1 MKKKILGLC
10 VLLLLLCGSRGY
22 GQLFSVKTNLLNWGL
37 CAPNL
42 GLELV
47 TGERHSFVVSGSYM
61 HRLYQR
67 DFNGW
72 MLMPEYRFWLSGR
85 PLARTYIG
93 VAALGGNYNDQSGIF
108 QKGKAQ
114 RGSYAGLAAT
124 GGYSFYLGKRWNLE
138 LSAGVALTAAHR
150 MVYGIGEPEPENF
163 EPLKFSVI
171 PVNLGVTFGYIIK

>member
-22 GQLFSVKTNLLNWGL
+22 GQLLSVKTNLLNWGL

-42 GLELV
+42 ELELV

>member
-22 GQLFSVKTNLLNWGL
+22 GQLLSVKTNLLNWGL

-150 MVYGIGEPEPENF
+150 MVYGIGKPEPENF

>member
-1 MKKKILGLC
+1 MKKKILGFALVMLMLC
-10 VLLLLLCGSRGY
+10 SRGY
-22 GQLFSVKTNLLNWGL
+22 GQLLSVKTNLLNWGV

-42 GLELV
+42 ALELV

-61 HRLYQR
+61 PRFYR
-67 DFNGW
+67 KDFKGW

-85 PLARTYIG
+85 PLVRTYIG

-108 QKGKAQ
+108 QKGKVQ

-138 LSAGVALTAAHR
+138 LTAGVGFTVAHR
-150 MVYGIGEPEPENF
+150 MVYGIGEREPETF
-163 EPLKFSVI
+163 EPLKFNVI